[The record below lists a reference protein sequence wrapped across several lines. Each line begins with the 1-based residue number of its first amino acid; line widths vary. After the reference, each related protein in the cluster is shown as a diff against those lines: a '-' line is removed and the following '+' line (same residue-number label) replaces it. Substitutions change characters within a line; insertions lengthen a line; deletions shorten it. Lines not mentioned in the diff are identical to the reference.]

1 VADNV
6 PLVVRVCA
14 EDFDAGAELAALE
27 ALGGGGIASF
37 TGLVRDDGG
46 LTALHLEHYPGMTE
60 RQLRDVVDEAAA
72 RWPLLGVTVIHR
84 FGTLPVGARIVF
96 VGTASSHRVAALES
110 CAFLIDWLKV
120 AAPFWK
126 QTIRKDGGRDWV
138 EAHGADDARAA
149 GWAKQDGELT
159 NPNFS
164 R

>member
-1 VADNV
+1 VAEGPRLD
-6 PLVVRVCA
+6 VRVQA
-14 EDFDAGAELAALE
+14 EDFDPGAELVALE

-46 LTALHLEHYPGMTE
+46 LEALHLEHYPAMT
-60 RQLRDVVDEAAA
+60 QAQVAAVADDAAA

-96 VGTASSHRVAALES
+96 VGTASSHRTAALES

-126 QTIRKDGGRDWV
+126 QAIRKDGGRDWV
-138 EAHGADDARAA
+138 EALGADDARAA
-149 GWAKQDGELT
+149 GWKRQ
-159 NPNFS
+159 S
-164 R
+164 

>member
-1 VADNV
+1 MAESTRLD
-6 PLVVRVCA
+6 VRVQA
-14 EDFDAGAELAALE
+14 EDFDPGAELTALE

-46 LTALHLEHYPGMTE
+46 LEALHLEHYPAMT
-60 RQLRDVVDEAAA
+60 QAQVAAVVDEAAT

-96 VGTASSHRVAALES
+96 VGTASSHRTAALES

-126 QTIRKDGGRDWV
+126 QAIRKDGGRDWV
-138 EAHGADDARAA
+138 EAQGADDARAA
-149 GWAKQDGELT
+149 GWRKDAE
-159 NPNFS
+159 
-164 R
+164 

>member
-1 VADNV
+1 VVERVRLD
-6 PLVVRVCA
+6 VRVQA
-14 EDFDAGAELAALE
+14 EDFDPGKELAALE

-46 LTALHLEHYPGMTE
+46 LEALHLEHYPAMT
-60 RQLRDVVDEAAA
+60 QAQVAAVVDDAAA

-96 VGTASSHRVAALES
+96 VGTASSHRIAALES

-126 QTIRKDGGRDWV
+126 QAIRKDGGRDWV
-138 EAHGADDARAA
+138 EAQGADDARAA
-149 GWAKQDGELT
+149 GWLK
-159 NPNFS
+159 S
-164 R
+164 KS

>member
-1 VADNV
+1 MAEGPRLD
-6 PLVVRVCA
+6 VRVQA
-14 EDFDAGAELAALE
+14 EDFDPGTELTALE

-46 LTALHLEHYPGMTE
+46 LEALHLEHYPAMT
-60 RQLRDVVDEAAA
+60 QAQVAAVVDDAAA

-120 AAPFWK
+120 GAPFWK
-126 QTIRKDGGRDWV
+126 QAIRRDGERTWV
-138 EAHGADDARAA
+138 EAISDDDARAEA
-149 GWAKQDGELT
+149 WRQ
-159 NPNFS
+159 
-164 R
+164 